1 MREMLHSGTA
11 CLAMLAL
18 ASTVA
23 FAADSDRA
31 DDGAGKAADSK
42 ELSRPPLSHVEYPS
56 DRPAWLD
63 DSPNL
68 ESEPHTWVVVTEPAE
83 TLEKCREELALMRHA
98 AVASYVKFRSRS
110 DRFDFYPINDKW
122 IEQRLVSRT
131 YQGTVTKGGTQ
142 HFELAAELTFEP
154 DVQSEIVSAWTQIN
168 VRDRLGALGVLVFVG
183 LTILICASAFLC
195 LLSRRATRQDSVAL
209 TA

>member
-1 MREMLHSGTA
+1 M
-11 CLAMLAL
+11 
-18 ASTVA
+18 A
-23 FAADSDRA
+23 FAADSDHA
-31 DDGAGKAADSK
+31 GDVSKVAGKVADTK

-83 TLEKCREELALMRHA
+83 TLEKCREELALMRRA
-98 AVASYVKFRSRS
+98 AVASYVKYRSKS

-122 IEQRLVSRT
+122 IKQRLVSRT
-131 YQGTVTKGGTQ
+131 YQGSVTKGGTP
-142 HFELAAELTFEP
+142 HYELAVELTFEP
-154 DVQSEIVSAWTQIN
+154 EVQSEIVNAWTQIN
-168 VRDRLGALGVLVFVG
+168 VRDRLGALGVMVFVG
-183 LTILICASAFLC
+183 LIILVCASAFLC

-209 TA
+209 AA